1 MKIEKILES
10 PSFLEYEGTS
20 ITRNEEGT
28 YKIVH
33 TFKNDNRTRTMT
45 FHRVRLRYEPTL
57 DINFSSYENL
67 VWPFDVAA
75 VYFDEANNCI
85 ISIEDETIE
94 RN

>member
-1 MKIEKILES
+1 MKIEKILEN
-10 PSFLEYEGTS
+10 PSSLEYEGTS

-33 TFKNDNRTRTMT
+33 TFKNDNRIRTIT
-45 FHRVRLRYEPTL
+45 LHRVQLRYEPTL
-57 DINFSSYENL
+57 GTFLPYENL